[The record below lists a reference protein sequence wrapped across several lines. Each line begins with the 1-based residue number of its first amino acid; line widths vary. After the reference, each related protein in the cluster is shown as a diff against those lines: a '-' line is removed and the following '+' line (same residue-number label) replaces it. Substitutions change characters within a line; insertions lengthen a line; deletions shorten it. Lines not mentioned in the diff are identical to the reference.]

1 MRRIGGGIL
10 GPYAM
15 DGLGFWGP
23 VLPFFSREIS
33 LASGKKTEEGEKQGT
48 GARNRDTAADLR

>member
-23 VLPFFSREIS
+23 VLLFFSHEIS
-33 LASGKKTEEGEKQGT
+33 LASGKKDGG
-48 GARNRDTAADLR
+48 GRDGWHRSQE